1 MITVTFLHLCC
12 SFFFGQG
19 ILSDITCTRH
29 AVTFTCYKSCISQ
42 KASNAQVCEQV
53 SHSERKPANLCAP
66 TCAQALLNLITVVVY
81 FSFDE
86 RVYHVREWEDLSV
99 NWVPR

>member
-12 SFFFGQG
+12 NFIFFFFFGQR

-42 KASNAQVCEQV
+42 KAPNAQVCEQV

-66 TCAQALLNLITVVVY
+66 TCAQALLNLITVWCTQVSMKG
-81 FSFDE
+81 FIM
-86 RVYHVREWEDLSV
+86 
-99 NWVPR
+99 